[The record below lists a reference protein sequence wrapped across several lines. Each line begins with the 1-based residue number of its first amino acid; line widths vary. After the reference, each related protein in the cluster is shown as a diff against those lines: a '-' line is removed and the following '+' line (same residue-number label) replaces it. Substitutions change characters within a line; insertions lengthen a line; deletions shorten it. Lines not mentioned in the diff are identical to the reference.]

1 MTGLLTVKE
10 KDSSGL
16 TTKCWDTP
24 RKIKLSNQIA
34 GLCFEKG
41 RPQFQRQHA
50 RNSPLLKAF
59 NVNIPQELAIL
70 VSFDLSKRHRCCFEC
85 YDFCGHV
92 TNYCCFTRQQ
102 FKRCMTH

>member
-24 RKIKLSNQIA
+24 SKIRLTNHIA

-50 RNSPLLKAF
+50 RNSPLLKAS
-59 NVNIPQELAIL
+59 NVNIPRRLVIL
-70 VSFDLSKRHRCCFEC
+70 VSFDLSKRCRCCFEW
-85 YDFCGHV
+85 YAFFV
-92 TNYCCFTRQQ
+92 A
-102 FKRCMTH
+102 M